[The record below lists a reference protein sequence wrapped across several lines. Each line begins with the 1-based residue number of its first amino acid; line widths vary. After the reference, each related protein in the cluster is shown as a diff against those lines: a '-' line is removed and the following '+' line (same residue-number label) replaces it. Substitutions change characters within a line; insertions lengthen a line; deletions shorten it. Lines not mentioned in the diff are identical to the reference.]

1 MLPLSPEDLH
11 NVTAQVGFA
20 LWQIQVLE
28 LAVGGYLVRVHKI
41 TPAVAKAQAQ
51 AMFDRAGKSTLGQL
65 LRELQAAGNAP
76 QQLTEALDR
85 FVPKR
90 NWLVHHSRHE
100 THREMYSV
108 AGRGS
113 LIARIDAIADEALV
127 LMKAFDAATEE
138 HLITL
143 GVSKEQI
150 ENGAKKFLREWFEGV

>member
-11 NVTAQVGFA
+11 QVTAAVGFA

-51 AMFDRAGKSTLGQL
+51 AMFVRAGKSTLGQL
-65 LRELQAAGNAP
+65 LREIHATGKAP
-76 QQLTEALDR
+76 QHLTDALDR
-85 FVPKR
+85 FIPKR

-100 THREMYSV
+100 THNEMYSTT
-108 AGRGS
+108 GRAS
-113 LIARIDAIADEALV
+113 LIARIDAIADEALGV
-127 LMKAFDAATEE
+127 IKAFDAATEE
-138 HLITL
+138 RLITL

-150 ENGAKKFLREWFEGV
+150 EDGAKKLLREWFEEV

>member
-11 NVTAQVGFA
+11 EVTAQVGFA

-41 TPAVAKAQAQ
+41 TPAVAKIQAQ

-65 LRELQAAGNAP
+65 LREIHAAGNAP
-76 QQLTEALDR
+76 QHLTETLDR
-85 FVPKR
+85 FVPRR

-100 THREMYSV
+100 THKEMYSA
-108 AGRGS
+108 AGRSS
-113 LIARIDAIADEALV
+113 LIARIDAIADEALD
-127 LMKAFDAATEE
+127 LMKAFDTATEE
-138 HLITL
+138 HLIKL

-150 ENGAKKFLREWFEGV
+150 EDGAKNILREWFEGV